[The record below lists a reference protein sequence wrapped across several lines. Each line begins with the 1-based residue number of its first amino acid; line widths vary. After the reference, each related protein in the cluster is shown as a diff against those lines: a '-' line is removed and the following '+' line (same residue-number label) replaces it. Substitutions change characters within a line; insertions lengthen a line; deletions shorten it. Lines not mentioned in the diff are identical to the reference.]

1 MDIESTGLT
10 IVVPEDMEPLLA
22 NAKKDLF
29 CDCTQSEMIRKLVM
43 AGLEALVKTGK
54 SEVTEEWGEMT
65 CRSL

>member
-43 AGLEALVKTGK
+43 AGLEALDGRPEKAK
-54 SEVTEEWGEMT
+54 LQKNGE
-65 CRSL
+65 R